1 MHSVIVVI
9 HLIIALGLVTLIL
22 LQRSEGGALGMGGG
36 GGGGLMSGRAAGD
49 VLSMATRW
57 LGLGF
62 FVTSIAL
69 TVFPPTGNDV
79 GTVLDAIDPNAIVTD
94 VESDVLGN
102 LIGAVP
108 DGDAVLL
115 GDDLVVAPAGDVES
129 DPESDIGDAAAAEP
143 EAVSVP
149 IDDE

>member
-36 GGGGLMSGRAAGD
+36 GGGGLMSGRGAGD

-62 FVTSIAL
+62 FMTSIAL
-69 TVFPPTGNDV
+69 TVFPPANGAV
-79 GTVLDAIDPNAIVTD
+79 GTVTDSIDVNTVPTD
-94 VESDVLGN
+94 QVGDLLGD
-102 LIGAVP
+102 LTGIAP
-108 DGDAVLL
+108 DDTTVLL
-115 GDDLVVAPAGDVES
+115 GDDPVFE
-129 DPESDIGDAAAAEP
+129 IGRASCRER
-143 EAVSVP
+143 V
-149 IDDE
+149 